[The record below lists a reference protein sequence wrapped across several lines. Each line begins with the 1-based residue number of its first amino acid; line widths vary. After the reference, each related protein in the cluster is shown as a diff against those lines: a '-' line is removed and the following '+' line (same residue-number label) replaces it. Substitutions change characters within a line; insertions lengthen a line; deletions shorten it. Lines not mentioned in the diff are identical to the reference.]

1 MIDPLSITASV
12 IAITIAAIGSVKFL
26 HTTIGDIKDVPI
38 ALGNIRLD
46 LGAIELVL

>member
-12 IAITIAAIGSVKFL
+12 VAITIVAIESVKFL
-26 HTTIGDIKDVPI
+26 HITIGDIKDVPI

-46 LGAIELVL
+46 LEAIEPIL